1 MKLLFIS
8 NSSWNIYNFR
18 SEIIKFYL
26 SKRYSIT
33 IVSPQDNYTKKL
45 NTLGCKIINIYL
57 KKNKISL
64 LADLIYFI
72 KIVIIFYKEKPD
84 YILSFTVKPNIYA
97 SIACRFL
104 NQKIINNISGLGT
117 TFLQGVFTGFM
128 IRLLYKISLKKTY
141 KVLFQ
146 NKDDLELFNKNNIVL
161 RNNSHLLPGSG
172 IDLDL
177 FKNKSEQ
184 NQLKDNIIFLFFG
197 RLLID
202 KGIFEFIDSARIIK
216 KKYPNIQFNI
226 LGFIDEYNP
235 RSIKNSQIKFWIDEG
250 IINYFGETE
259 NVIPFIKKS
268 DCIVLPSY
276 REGLPKSLLEAAALS
291 KPLIATNVPG
301 CKDIVKNNVNGF
313 LCEPHSSKSLCEAI
327 NNFINLSYDD
337 RIKAKIVHGYKWDK
351 KQKCWLYPLDSDS
364 FKALT
369 AMFPSAGVTENV
381 NVQLKRLSD
390 KYENYAKIKTD
401 AFNVGKF
408 SDVNLMTISNMSHMT
423 CFH

>member
-172 IDLDL
+172 IDLDY
-177 FKNKSEQ
+177 FNYKSEQ
-184 NQLKDNIIFLFFG
+184 NKFKDNIIFLFFG

-216 KKYPNIQFNI
+216 KNIQIFN
-226 LGFIDEYNP
+226 
-235 RSIKNSQIKFWIDEG
+235 SI
-250 IINYFGETE
+250 Y
-259 NVIPFIKKS
+259 
-268 DCIVLPSY
+268 
-276 REGLPKSLLEAAALS
+276 
-291 KPLIATNVPG
+291 
-301 CKDIVKNNVNGF
+301 
-313 LCEPHSSKSLCEAI
+313 
-327 NNFINLSYDD
+327 
-337 RIKAKIVHGYKWDK
+337 WD
-351 KQKCWLYPLDSDS
+351 L
-364 FKALT
+364 
-369 AMFPSAGVTENV
+369 
-381 NVQLKRLSD
+381 
-390 KYENYAKIKTD
+390 
-401 AFNVGKF
+401 
-408 SDVNLMTISNMSHMT
+408 
-423 CFH
+423 